1 MNPEQDPRISKDFER
16 GLNDIAGY
24 LLWQAEVEEARD
36 AAETFADRL
45 TWLTTAQRE
54 AVVRV
59 YTDDRLDTARE
70 VLLRI
75 ASRTLELRD
84 EYQAR
89 YRALQA
95 RLLSASLI
103 VTTVVVAAV
112 WLTAAVNL
120 P

>member
-1 MNPEQDPRISKDFER
+1 MK
-16 GLNDIAGY
+16 
-24 LLWQAEVEEARD
+24 EARD

-59 YTDDRLDTARE
+59 YTDDRLETARE

-75 ASRTLELRD
+75 AGRTLELRD

-89 YRALQA
+89 YRTMRA

-103 VTTVVVAAV
+103 VATVAVAVAVV
-112 WLTAAVNL
+112 WLMATVNL
-120 P
+120 HR